1 MTATTDVLG
10 TQASFVAG
18 KTERLGLN
26 EDTMKFPVAGLR
38 VTRKKQN
45 KFYTVY
51 GTIIDDMDDKS
62 KPKYI
67 DLRMGGNQGE
77 TYSFVIEG
85 TNPITWDKF
94 KKFYKPVNVDGKV
107 MS

>member
-1 MTATTDVLG
+1 
-10 TQASFVAG
+10 
-18 KTERLGLN
+18 
-26 EDTMKFPVAGLR
+26 MKFPVAAIR
-38 VTRKKQN
+38 ITRKKKN

-85 TNPITWDKF
+85 TTPITWDKF
-94 KKFYKPVNVDGKV
+94 KKYYNPVNAAGQV
-107 MS
+107 MK